1 MAEIVEK
8 PKSFGGTARDMVL
21 RIFRHENAV
30 LVFILIG
37 LIAMFGGITHGITT
51 TTANAVNILVQ
62 SSTRGIAS
70 LGQAFVILTGGIDV
84 SVGGLAIL
92 CACLAASL
100 MSTESTY
107 AFGGQIYG
115 LPIAV
120 GIIAMLGVGLGVGA
134 FNGFSVTR
142 LSMPALIVTLAM
154 WQMTTGLAYQLTG
167 GFPLGHLPGTLSA
180 IGTDTIAGVPIP
192 VILFIIFSV
201 LAYFVLTHTGYGR
214 SVYAV
219 GGNPLS
225 AWLSGIN
232 VKRILFSVY
241 AISGFLA
248 AFAGLI
254 AIARVMGASMT
265 VMGGLEL
272 DTIAAVV
279 IGGISL
285 MGGRGNIIG
294 AIIGAIIIGVVNNGL
309 NIMGVGS
316 GIQSLVKGIIIFTAV
331 AVDMQRRR

>member
-1 MAEIVEK
+1 
-8 PKSFGGTARDMVL
+8 MV
-21 RIFRHENAV
+21 
-30 LVFILIG
+30 
-37 LIAMFGGITHGITT
+37 
-51 TTANAVNILVQ
+51 
-62 SSTRGIAS
+62 
-70 LGQAFVILTGGIDV
+70 
-84 SVGGLAIL
+84 
-92 CACLAASL
+92 
-100 MSTESTY
+100 
-107 AFGGQIYG
+107 
-115 LPIAV
+115 
-120 GIIAMLGVGLGVGA
+120 
-134 FNGFSVTR
+134 
-142 LSMPALIVTLAM
+142 
-154 WQMTTGLAYQLTG
+154 
-167 GFPLGHLPGTLSA
+167 
-180 IGTDTIAGVPIP
+180 
-192 VILFIIFSV
+192 
-201 LAYFVLTHTGYGR
+201 AYFVLTHTSYGR

-279 IGGISL
+279 IGGVSL

-294 AIIGAIIIGVVNNGL
+294 AVIGAIIIGVINNGL
-309 NIMGVGS
+309 NIMGVGA
-316 GIQSLVKGIIIFTAV
+316 GIQSLVKGLIIFTAV